1 MAWLE
6 RILKT
11 WIWARTCWS
20 LLACLLG
27 WVMCAL
33 FFLIQTSVLCS
44 DGFLIKSV
52 CLVCLKEFRFCL
64 GSLSVSQP
72 SYTSAWWSINLNAL
86 SVFLA
91 RYIICLLPRCSL
103 YNWGPKAK
111 PQQVLGWRNE
121 AGILSRCCGCGVT
134 GGPSHLCAPRGS
146 WSAQGAPG
154 AALVMLT
161 DAALHCWVP
170 PAASHLSLQ
179 PAGCYM
185 FWKGSSDLSTGF
197 VLVWQGNANIA
208 ARNEGCQ
215 QKWNVLSYSPLNRS
229 LIYCVV

>member
-1 MAWLE
+1 M
-6 RILKT
+6 
-11 WIWARTCWS
+11 
-20 LLACLLG
+20 
-27 WVMCAL
+27 
-33 FFLIQTSVLCS
+33 
-44 DGFLIKSV
+44 
-52 CLVCLKEFRFCL
+52 CLKEFRFCL

-91 RYIICLLPRCSL
+91 RYIICFLPRCSL

-121 AGILSRCCGCGVT
+121 AGILSWCCGCGVT
-134 GGPSHLCAPRGS
+134 RGTSHLCAPRGS
-146 WSAQGAPG
+146 AHLECPG
-154 AALVMLT
+154 GTRSCTVMLT

-185 FWKGSSDLSTGF
+185 FWKGSSDLATGLGLPLWWF
-197 VLVWQGNANIA
+197 CVGV
-208 ARNEGCQ
+208 ARECQ
-215 QKWNVLSYSPLNRS
+215 HSS
-229 LIYCVV
+229 